1 MELVKIG
8 IEKTIVSEKMCKT
21 SNSTFIIII
30 IIKKRQ
36 MAIRYWLNRLD
47 PTLLLYSFSSL
58 SPTLHKIIN

>member
-30 IIKKRQ
+30 IKKRTNCYTVLVEQ
-36 MAIRYWLNRLD
+36 A
-47 PTLLLYSFSSL
+47 
-58 SPTLHKIIN
+58 